1 MVLKSGDDQL
11 LSPVTVKACA
21 DADKAAKRAADKAA
35 GKLLV
40 VEIK

>member
-1 MVLKSGDDQL
+1 MVLKSGEDPL
-11 LSPVTVKACA
+11 LSPVTAKACA
-21 DADKAAKRAADKAA
+21 DADKAAKRAGDKAA